1 VQLIASR
8 GLTLRAFDWFDRV
21 YCIHLPVPARRKE
34 MESQFAAV
42 GIKDVQ
48 YIHAKEPVGGLSMSN
63 MRRNPQAELGVNLSH
78 VKAVVRAIADGAKR
92 PLFVED
98 DIEFSS
104 YIEECLPVSLSE
116 LPEDWDVLYM
126 GGHPRSPAVRY
137 KSMLVKV
144 GTFSFAESYS
154 INGRSLRKFFDF
166 WCDRVGQPHAMYDFV
181 LGEFA
186 AANNGFCT
194 HPLMTE
200 QGINFS
206 HVGQKVDTGKQQLV
220 ERGWRN
226 NLSTK

>member
-1 VQLIASR
+1 MERQ
-8 GLTLRAFDWFDRV
+8 FD
-21 YCIHLPVPARRKE
+21 
-34 MESQFAAV
+34 AV

-48 YIHAKEPVGGLSMSN
+48 YIHAKEPAGCLKMSN

-78 VKAVVRAIADGAKR
+78 IKAVVKAIADGAER

-98 DIEFSS
+98 DIEFAD
-104 YIEECLPVSLSE
+104 YVQDCLPVALSE

-126 GGHPRSPAVRY
+126 GGHPRSSVTRY
-137 KSMLVKV
+137 KSMLVRV

-154 INGRSLRKFFDF
+154 ISGRSLRKFFDF
-166 WCDRVGQPHAMYDFV
+166 WCDRIGHPNAMYDFA

-194 HPLMTE
+194 YPLMTE
-200 QGINFS
+200 QPISFS
-206 HVGQKVDTGKQQLV
+206 QVGGKVDDKTQLV